1 MPHTIVPYG
10 EHVEQHCALT
20 PPSSSSAER
29 LGTVALLHGGYW
41 RAQFTRELMEPMA
54 VALSA
59 LGWHVVNIE
68 YRRVDA
74 GGGWP
79 APRDDATT
87 AIADIAQKIAA
98 GRLPGPL
105 ILLGHSVGGQLAMLA
120 AHTLGTASVA
130 GVLALAPVTDVVTT
144 YRDGLGDNAADALL
158 AQWPGREEE
167 AAADASPLYALPI
180 GVPMVIVH
188 GEDDQR
194 VPHSHTTA
202 FASAAE
208 AAGDAVRVVS
218 PATLE
223 HRTVIDPD
231 GEQWTTVLAA
241 IRELGGSPPCS
252 S

>member
-1 MPHTIVPYG
+1 MQHTIVPYG
-10 EHVEQHCALT
+10 EHAEQHYALT
-20 PPSSSSAER
+20 PPSASSAER

-41 RAQFTRELMEPMA
+41 RAQFTRELMEPMVA
-54 VALSA
+54 ALSG

-87 AIADIAQKIAA
+87 AIADIAQKVAA
-98 GRLPGPL
+98 GCLPGPL
-105 ILLGHSVGGQLAMLA
+105 ILVGHSVGGQLALLA
-120 AHTLGTASVA
+120 AHTLGAASVA
-130 GVLALAPVTDVVTT
+130 GVIALAPVTDVVTT
-144 YRDGLGDNAADALL
+144 YRDGLGDNAADTLL
-158 AQWPGREEE
+158 AQSPGRAEE
-167 AAADASPLYALPI
+167 AAVEASPLHSLPI
-180 GVPMVIVH
+180 GVPIVIVH

-223 HRTVIDPD
+223 HRTAIDPD
-231 GEQWTTVLAA
+231 GDQWATVIAA
-241 IRELGGSPPCS
+241 MRELGASPPRS